1 MSDISD
7 KEYKRLKDRVLYE
20 DNHLLIVNKAPS
32 DIVQGD
38 KTGDIPLS
46 ELYKGYLKRKYNKP
60 GNVFLGVT
68 HRLDRPTSGA
78 VIFAKT
84 GKVLPRLNKMLQD
97 REISKFYWAIV
108 SKSPKPK
115 SGKLTHFLTRDT
127 NKNKSFASDTEKST
141 SKKAELN
148 YEVINSSD
156 RYFLLNI
163 ELLTGRHHQIRA
175 QFQAIGC
182 SIKGDLKYGFKTSNK
197 DGSISLHAR
206 KLSFVHPVKNER
218 ITIIAPTP
226 DDKLWKFFETNK
238 KE

>member
-1 MSDISD
+1 MNDISD
-7 KEYKRLKDRVLYE
+7 KEYKKLQKRVLYE

-38 KTGDIPLS
+38 ITGDTPLS

-84 GKVLPRLNKMLQD
+84 GKVLPRINKMLQE
-97 REISKFYWAIV
+97 RGVSKFYWAIV
-108 SKSPKPK
+108 SVAPNPK
-115 SGKLTHFLTRDT
+115 SGKLTHYLTR
-127 NKNKSFASDTEKST
+127 NSKKNKSFASDTEKSN

-148 YEVINSSD
+148 YEIINSSD

-175 QFQAIGC
+175 QLSAIG
-182 SIKGDLKYGFKTSNK
+182 SPIKGDLKYGFKTSNK
-197 DGSISLHAR
+197 DASISLHAR
-206 KLSFVHPVKNER
+206 KLTFIHPVKKER
-218 ITIIAPTP
+218 ITVIAPTP
-226 DDKLWKFFETNK
+226 DDKLWKFFESK
-238 KE
+238 Q